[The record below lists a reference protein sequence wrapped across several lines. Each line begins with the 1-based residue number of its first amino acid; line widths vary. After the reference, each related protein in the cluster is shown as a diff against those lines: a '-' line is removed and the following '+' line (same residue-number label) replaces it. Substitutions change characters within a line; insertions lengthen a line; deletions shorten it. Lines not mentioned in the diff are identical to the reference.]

1 MKRPRRLDVELVE
14 RGLAESR
21 EQAQRLILAGE
32 VWVEGQRWDKA
43 SKLCA
48 AVAAIE
54 VRGGDRYVS
63 RGGHKLEGALTGFH
77 LDVTGWRCL
86 DLGASTGGF
95 TDCLLQHGA
104 REVVAVDVG
113 HGQLHWRLRQDPRVI
128 VHEGVNARDL
138 AGFAQEHFPGTF
150 DLVVADV
157 SFISLRKVLPP
168 AFDLLS
174 SGGRVCALIKPQFE
188 AGRAEVGKGGI
199 VRDAAVRRAGGGR
212 PARVG
217 GGLSGDDGGRDPLAA
232 AGPGRKRGIFMAAAK
247 KVNSRRDRERL
258 EAGREGRALSADRV
272 RAGPSQPAA
281 SFRKADRRADR
292 AAPACPKPSWRRSR
306 TCCWSRAA
314 TARSSTW
321 SRRSFPSQVPIL
333 GVNIGS
339 LGFLTAVAETEVETI
354 LPYLADND
362 LLLSPA
368 PRAGDDFSSR
378 QRQDAASFPAR

>member
-1 MKRPRRLDVELVE
+1 MKSRRLDVEMVE
-14 RGLAESR
+14 RRLAESR

-32 VWVEGQRWDKA
+32 VWVGGHRWDKA

-48 AVAAIE
+48 ADAEIE

-113 HGQLHWRLRQDPRVI
+113 HGQLHWRLRQDKRV
-128 VHEGVNARDL
+128 VVYEGVNARDL
-138 AGFAQEHFPGTF
+138 SSLDDEHRKDF
-150 DLVVADV
+150 DLVVVDV

-199 VRDAAVRRAGGGR
+199 VRDEGVRT
-212 PARVG
+212 RVVCDLEKWALEYPVTSKG
-217 GGLSGDDGGRDPLAA
+217 TIPSPLPGRDGNEEFLWLLQ
-232 AGPGRKRGIFMAAAK
+232 K
-247 KVNSRRDRERL
+247 K
-258 EAGREGRALSADRV
+258 
-272 RAGPSQPAA
+272 
-281 SFRKADRRADR
+281 
-292 AAPACPKPSWRRSR
+292 
-306 TCCWSRAA
+306 
-314 TARSSTW
+314 
-321 SRRSFPSQVPIL
+321 
-333 GVNIGS
+333 
-339 LGFLTAVAETEVETI
+339 
-354 LPYLADND
+354 
-362 LLLSPA
+362 
-368 PRAGDDFSSR
+368 
-378 QRQDAASFPAR
+378 

>member
-1 MKRPRRLDVELVE
+1 MKPRPLVRRLDVELVE
-14 RGLAESR
+14 RNLAESR

-48 AVAAIE
+48 ASAAIE

-113 HGQLHWRLRQDPRVI
+113 HGQLHWRLRQDSRVK
-128 VHEGVNARDL
+128 VYEGINARDL
-138 AGFAQEHFPGTF
+138 GKFAHEHFSGNF
-150 DLVVADV
+150 DLIVADV

-188 AGRAEVGKGGI
+188 AGRTEVGKGGI
-199 VRDAAVRRAGGGR
+199 VRDAQVR
-212 PARVG
+212 ARVVRDLHEWSWDFPVTTMG
-217 GGLSGDDGGRDPLAA
+217 TIPSPLPGRDGNEEFLWLLQ
-232 AGPGRKRGIFMAAAK
+232 K
-247 KVNSRRDRERL
+247 K
-258 EAGREGRALSADRV
+258 
-272 RAGPSQPAA
+272 
-281 SFRKADRRADR
+281 
-292 AAPACPKPSWRRSR
+292 
-306 TCCWSRAA
+306 
-314 TARSSTW
+314 
-321 SRRSFPSQVPIL
+321 
-333 GVNIGS
+333 
-339 LGFLTAVAETEVETI
+339 
-354 LPYLADND
+354 
-362 LLLSPA
+362 
-368 PRAGDDFSSR
+368 
-378 QRQDAASFPAR
+378 

>member
-1 MKRPRRLDVELVE
+1 MKTRAAARRLDVELVE
-14 RGLAESR
+14 RNLAESR

-48 AVAAIE
+48 ASAAIE

-77 LDVTGWRCL
+77 LDVTGLRCL

-113 HGQLHWRLRQDPRVI
+113 HGQLHWRLRQDKRVI

-138 AGFAQEHFPGTF
+138 TGFAREHFPGAF
-150 DLVVADV
+150 DFVVADV

-199 VRDAAVRRAGGGR
+199 VRDAAVRK
-212 PARVG
+212 RVVRELTAWADEFPVTTMG
-217 GGLSGDDGGRDPLAA
+217 TIPSPLPGRDGNEEFLWLLQ
-232 AGPGRKRGIFMAAAK
+232 K
-247 KVNSRRDRERL
+247 K
-258 EAGREGRALSADRV
+258 
-272 RAGPSQPAA
+272 
-281 SFRKADRRADR
+281 
-292 AAPACPKPSWRRSR
+292 
-306 TCCWSRAA
+306 
-314 TARSSTW
+314 
-321 SRRSFPSQVPIL
+321 
-333 GVNIGS
+333 
-339 LGFLTAVAETEVETI
+339 
-354 LPYLADND
+354 
-362 LLLSPA
+362 
-368 PRAGDDFSSR
+368 
-378 QRQDAASFPAR
+378 

>member
-1 MKRPRRLDVELVE
+1 MKPRPLVRRLDVELVE
-14 RGLAESR
+14 RSLAESR

-48 AVAAIE
+48 ASAAIE

-77 LDVTGWRCL
+77 LDVKGWRCL
-86 DLGASTGGF
+86 DIGASTGGF

-128 VHEGVNARDL
+128 VYEGVNARDL
-138 AGFAQEHFPGTF
+138 SGLDKEKAKPF

-188 AGRAEVGKGGI
+188 AGRTEVGKGGI
-199 VRDAAVRRAGGGR
+199 VRDAQVRT
-212 PARVG
+212 RVVRDLCAWAEDYPVTTVG
-217 GGLSGDDGGRDPLAA
+217 TIPSPLPGRDGNEEFLWLLQ
-232 AGPGRKRGIFMAAAK
+232 K
-247 KVNSRRDRERL
+247 K
-258 EAGREGRALSADRV
+258 
-272 RAGPSQPAA
+272 
-281 SFRKADRRADR
+281 
-292 AAPACPKPSWRRSR
+292 
-306 TCCWSRAA
+306 
-314 TARSSTW
+314 
-321 SRRSFPSQVPIL
+321 
-333 GVNIGS
+333 
-339 LGFLTAVAETEVETI
+339 
-354 LPYLADND
+354 
-362 LLLSPA
+362 
-368 PRAGDDFSSR
+368 
-378 QRQDAASFPAR
+378 